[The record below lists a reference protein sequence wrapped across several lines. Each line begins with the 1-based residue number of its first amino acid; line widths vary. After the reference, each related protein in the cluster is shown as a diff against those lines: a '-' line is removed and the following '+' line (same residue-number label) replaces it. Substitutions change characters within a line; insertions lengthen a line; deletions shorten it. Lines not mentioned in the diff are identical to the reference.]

1 MQTINFVGIEPNAL
15 ISEIVG
21 KIKNELFADLQQS
34 FKDNE
39 PICYLSAD
47 EVCKRLSITKP
58 TIHEWRKRGILKTY
72 KLGSRVYY
80 RMDDI
85 ENSMIISQ

>member
-21 KIKNELFADLQQS
+21 KIKNELFAELQRS

-39 PICYLSAD
+39 PKRYLSAD
-47 EVCKRLSITKP
+47 EVCKRLGITTP
-58 TIHEWRKRGILKTY
+58 TIHDWRKRGILKTY

-85 ENSMIISQ
+85 ENAMIISQ

>member
-1 MQTINFVGIEPNAL
+1 MEQITFVGIEPTAL

-21 KIKNELFADLQQS
+21 RLKSELLSDLTKT
-34 FKDNE
+34 FNDNQ
-39 PICYLSAD
+39 PKKYISAQ
-47 EVCKRLSITKP
+47 EVCERFGVSKP
-58 TIHEWRKRGILKTY
+58 TIHEWKRRGILTSY

-85 ENSMIISQ
+85 ENAMIIND

>member
-1 MQTINFVGIEPNAL
+1 MEQINFVGIEPTAL

-21 KIKNELFADLQQS
+21 KIKSELLADLTKT

-39 PICYLSAD
+39 PNRYYSAQDICERFGVS
-47 EVCKRLSITKP
+47 KP

-85 ENSMIISQ
+85 ENAMIIND